1 MTSQPQPIV
10 LLIDDDPDFLAVS
23 RLFLHRQGYLCV
35 VATDWRSAQQALAAT
50 SPVAILLDRNLGNND
65 GMALIPE
72 VQRLAPNSCIILMT
86 SNAPVDLVVGAIKAG
101 AFDFVGKP
109 IDEGRLLASLAK
121 AVEHQRLRT
130 KVQDLAGSK
139 ADEDN
144 FESIVGKSAPIRT
157 VYDTIRNVAHADVS
171 VMIAG
176 ESGTGK
182 ELVARAIHNRSNRK
196 TGPFVAINMAALPE
210 DLIESILFGHEK
222 GAFTGADKTHP
233 GACGEAESGTL
244 FLDEITEMPIDLQPK
259 LLRFLQERTYRP
271 VGARQ
276 DKTANVRVLSAT
288 NRDPLSEVKAGRFRL
303 DLYYRLNVVP
313 IYLPALRDRA
323 GDVELLALHFLSVL
337 SKRYNKSF
345 TQFTP
350 EALHKLN
357 RCPWPGNVRQLYNT
371 VERIVVLH
379 TGPIVTLDMLP
390 PDLSWSLTSEA
401 SALIK
406 PDAATK
412 PGASVAPQASPLE
425 PATDA
430 DQIIPLEELER
441 RAILGAVKACQGAA
455 AVAAAKLGISQSTL
469 YRKLKEYEESV

>member
-1 MTSQPQPIV
+1 MANSPQPIV
-10 LLIDDDPDFLAVS
+10 LLIDDDPDFLAIS
-23 RLFLHRQGYLCV
+23 RIFLQRHGYLCV
-35 VATDWRSAQQALAAT
+35 LASDWRSAQQALAAT
-50 SPVAILLDRNLGNND
+50 TPVAILLDKNLGDID
-65 GMALIPE
+65 GMSLIPE
-72 VQRLAPNSCIILMT
+72 VQRLAPNSCVILMT
-86 SNAPVDLVVGAIKAG
+86 ANAPVDLVVGAIKAG

-109 IDEGRLLASLAK
+109 IDEGRLLATLAK

-139 ADEDN
+139 ADEDH

-196 TGPFVAINMAALPE
+196 SSPFVAINMAALPDE
-210 DLIESILFGHEK
+210 LIESILFGHEK
-222 GAFTGADKTHP
+222 GAFTGADKNHP

-276 DKTANVRVLSAT
+276 DKTSNVRVLAAT

-313 IYLPALRDRA
+313 IYLPALRDRG
-323 GDVELLALHFLSVL
+323 GDIELLALHFLGVM
-337 SKRYNKSF
+337 SKRYHKAF
-345 TQFTP
+345 THFTP
-350 EALHKLN
+350 EALYKLA
-357 RCPWPGNVRQLYNT
+357 RCPWPGNVRQLYNV
-371 VERIVVLH
+371 VERIVVLNA
-379 TGPIVTLDMLP
+379 GPVITVEMLP
-390 PDLSWSLTSEA
+390 PDLNWSMNGSENSTA
-401 SALIK
+401 IK
-406 PDAATK
+406 PDAAK
-412 PGASVAPQASPLE
+412 PQTSAKPQDDQLQSSG
-425 PATDA
+425 DA

-441 RAILGAVKACQGAA
+441 RAILSAVKACQGAA
-455 AVAAAKLGISQSTL
+455 SIAAAKLGISQSTL
-469 YRKLKEYEESV
+469 YRKLKEYEG